1 MDSEDTKKL
10 LAVVGGL
17 LFVFAVFFFLLWR
30 PKYSDLGKYQEELS
44 MKEAEL
50 MRLERDAAD
59 WPDTITREMLDQ
71 YGMELERIWALIPTK
86 EEIAI
91 LLEEIQTHARAS
103 ELEII
108 SLSRIP
114 KPRTSAP
121 EAKKEEKY
129 VRVPYK
135 IVLGGSY
142 FGLIRFMR
150 KLEDSRRLVTMTD
163 IKVNSVEGK
172 NYAEAEIQF
181 NIFYSRAGVEAG

>member
-1 MDSEDTKKL
+1 
-10 LAVVGGL
+10 
-17 LFVFAVFFFLLWR
+17 
-30 PKYSDLGKYQEELS
+30 
-44 MKEAEL
+44 
-50 MRLERDAAD
+50 
-59 WPDTITREMLDQ
+59 MLDQ
-71 YGMELERIWALIPTK
+71 YEMELERIWALIPTK

-103 ELEII
+103 ELKII

-121 EAKKEEKY
+121 GAKKEEKY

-163 IKVNSVEGK
+163 IKVNSVKGK